1 MPKINEQDRISMVKH
16 LKDLSGKAIIASTKH
31 SKNIQK
37 QIDHSIEL
45 TKFIKEDRSKIERLN
60 NVIDMKQRKIDTLNK
75 ENTDLLW
82 NLSKLQ
88 YDMGKMQKDKEIR
101 ETRKAQFEKINTHFY
116 KDESVDN

>member
-1 MPKINEQDRISMVKH
+1 MPKINEQDRISMAKH

-60 NVIDMKQRKIDTLNK
+60 NVIDMKQREIDTLNK

-88 YDMGKMQKDKEIR
+88 YDMGKIQKDKEIG

>member
-60 NVIDMKQRKIDTLNK
+60 NVIDMKQREIGEPFDFAGRKNK
-75 ENTDLLW
+75 KSFKT
-82 NLSKLQ
+82 KKKKQ
-88 YDMGKMQKDKEIR
+88 
-101 ETRKAQFEKINTHFY
+101 
-116 KDESVDN
+116 